1 VIGFT
6 SAARNRGYDVVPPF
20 PGTRIRKS
28 QMATIARVLAR
39 AFPKASF
46 DAEVIRLLV
55 LFCGIGLLLSLL
67 MMICG
72 LDLGAAFF

>member
-1 VIGFT
+1 
-6 SAARNRGYDVVPPF
+6 
-20 PGTRIRKS
+20 
-28 QMATIARVLAR
+28 MATIARVLAR

-46 DAEVIRLLV
+46 DAEVIRVLV
-55 LFCGIGLLLSLL
+55 LFCGTGLLLSLL

>member
-1 VIGFT
+1 MICFT
-6 SAARNRGYDVVPPF
+6 SAARNRGYDVDTAF
-20 PGTRIRKS
+20 PRVLNWKS

-46 DAEVIRLLV
+46 DAEVLKLLA
-55 LFCGIGLLLSLL
+55 LLCGAGLLLSLL
-67 MMICG
+67 MMIYG